1 MVNSSVLK
9 KLTKHI
15 AEIDSLICFAQV
27 AKYQNYVCPNLTRKN
42 VIEIHDGRHPLLEM
56 NNFISNSCLSGGDHP
71 VVKIITGP
79 NNSGKSIYL
88 RQVFLVNLYRTF

>member
-1 MVNSSVLK
+1 MANSSVLK
-9 KLTKHI
+9 KLIKHI

-27 AKYQNYVCPNLTRKN
+27 AKQQSYVCPNLTRQN
-42 VIEIHDGRHPLLEM
+42 IIEIHDGRHPLLEA
-56 NNFISNSCLSGGDHP
+56 NNFIPNSYFSGGDHP

-88 RQVFLVNLYRTF
+88 RQVCLDNTL